1 LVFLLHYICNQNK
14 LTTFMKKLILSLL
27 ACGSIA
33 AANAQ
38 AGSWLL
44 YGQASVNATSNDEQ
58 GGTFGGSNVS
68 NTIHWMATPGL
79 GYQLDNHWTLGMYAN
94 YANGGSKG
102 NTVGATWDRTNDWET
117 GVFVRYTENLN
128 KIFSI
133 YGQFNGG
140 FAHGNSTMDGKVL
153 DNSRYNGFNLSF
165 APVVTAHI
173 HKGLA
178 LTFGIG
184 GIGYMNHAYENRN
197 NSNGSFQ
204 VSFGQQMNMGIQKNF
219 GGHNRRIHREP
230 GTDRHMKN
238 WRDDDGDAPRKSK
251 KSSDNDE

>member
-1 LVFLLHYICNQNK
+1 
-14 LTTFMKKLILSLL
+14 MKKLILSLL

-44 YGQASVNATSNDEQ
+44 YGQAAITASSNDE
-58 GGTFGGSNVS
+58 FGGAPGNLGNA
-68 NTIHWMATPGL
+68 NTIHWKATPGL
-79 GYQLDNHWTLGMYAN
+79 GYQFDNHWTLGMYAN
-94 YANGGSKG
+94 YENGGSKALG
-102 NTVGATWDRTNDWET
+102 VGAPWTRTNGWEA
-117 GVFVRYTENLN
+117 GIFVRYTENLN

-140 FAHGNSTMDGKVL
+140 FAHGNTTLDGKVIT
-153 DNSRYNGFNLSF
+153 NSRYNGFNLQF
-165 APVVTAHI
+165 QPVIAANI

-184 GIGYMNHAYENRN
+184 GVGYMNHAYENRN
-197 NSNGSFQ
+197 NSNGTFA
-204 VSFGQQMNMGIQKNF
+204 VSFGQQMNLGIQKNF

-238 WRDDDGDAPRKSK
+238 WRDDDGDAPRKGNRN
-251 KSSDNDE
+251 SDNDD

>member
-1 LVFLLHYICNQNK
+1 
-14 LTTFMKKLILSLL
+14 MKKLILSLL

-44 YGQASVNATSNDEQ
+44 YGQAAINATSNDENAA
-58 GGTFGGSNVS
+58 TS
-68 NTIHWMATPGL
+68 NTINWKVTPGL
-79 GYQLDNHWTLGMYAN
+79 GYQFDNHWTLGLYAT
-94 YANGGSKG
+94 YMNGGSKA
-102 NTVGATWDRTNDWET
+102 NTAGAIWERTNDWET

-128 KIFSI
+128 KIFAV

-140 FAHGNSTMDGKVL
+140 FAHGNTTWDGKVVT
-153 DNSRYNGFNLSF
+153 NSRYNGFALQFTPAITVN
-165 APVVTAHI
+165 V

-178 LTFGIG
+178 MVFNIG
-184 GIGYMNHAYENRN
+184 GIGYANQAYENTN
-197 NSNGSFQ
+197 NSNGQFN
-204 VSFGQQMNMGIQKNF
+204 VSFGQQFSWGIQKNF

-238 WRDDDGDAPRKSK
+238 WRDDDGDSPRKSRK
-251 KSSDNDE
+251 ARSNSEESED

>member
-1 LVFLLHYICNQNK
+1 VVFLLHYICSQNK

-27 ACGSIA
+27 ACGTIA

-44 YGQASVNATSNDEQ
+44 YGQASINATSNDEL
-58 GGTFGGSNVS
+58 GGTTGSA

-79 GYQLDNHWTLGMYAN
+79 GYQFDNHWTLGMYAN
-94 YANGGSKG
+94 YSNGGAKALG
-102 NTVGATWDRTNDWET
+102 VGMPWMRTNDWET

-140 FAHGNSTMDGKVL
+140 FAHGNSTLDGKVIT
-153 DNSRYNGFNLSF
+153 NSRYNGFSLSF
-165 APVVTAHI
+165 APVIAANV

-197 NSNGSFQ
+197 NSNGEFA
-204 VSFGQQMNMGIQKNF
+204 VMFGQQMNLGIQKNF

-238 WRDDDGDAPRKSK
+238 WRDDDGDSPRKSK
-251 KSSDNDE
+251 KSNDNDE

>member
-1 LVFLLHYICNQNK
+1 
-14 LTTFMKKLILSLL
+14 MKKLILSLL

-44 YGQASVNATSNDEQ
+44 YGQAAISATSSDEL
-58 GGTFGGSNVS
+58 GGTNRVA
-68 NTIHWMATPGL
+68 NTIHWKATPGL
-79 GYQLDNHWTLGMYAN
+79 GYQFDNHWTLGLYAN
-94 YANGGSKG
+94 YENGGSKALG
-102 NTVGATWDRTNDWET
+102 VGAPWTRTNGWEA
-117 GVFVRYTENLN
+117 GMFVRYTENLN

-133 YGQFNGG
+133 FGQFNGG
-140 FAHGNSTMDGKVL
+140 FAHGNTTLDGKVIT
-153 DNSRYNGFNLSF
+153 NSRYNGFNLQF
-165 APVVTAHI
+165 APVIAANI

-184 GIGYMNHAYENRN
+184 GVGYTNHAYENRN
-197 NSNGSFQ
+197 NSNGTFA
-204 VSFGQQMNMGIQKNF
+204 VSFGQQMNLGIQKNF

-238 WRDDDGDAPRKSK
+238 WRDDDGDSPRRSK
-251 KSSDNDE
+251 KSNDNDD

>member
-1 LVFLLHYICNQNK
+1 
-14 LTTFMKKLILSLL
+14 MKKLFLSLL

-44 YGQASVNATSNDEQ
+44 YGQVGINATSSDEF
-58 GGTFGGSNVS
+58 GGTTGNA
-68 NTIHWMATPGL
+68 NTINWYATPGL
-79 GYQLDNHWTLGMYAN
+79 GYQFDNHWTLGLYAN
-94 YANGGSKG
+94 YANGGFKALG
-102 NTVGATWDRTNDWET
+102 TGQPWMRTNDWET

-128 KIFSI
+128 KIFSVF
-133 YGQFNGG
+133 GQFNAG
-140 FAHGNSTMDGKVL
+140 FAHGNSTLDGKVIT
-153 DNSRYNGFNLSF
+153 NSRYNGFSVGF
-165 APVVTAHI
+165 APAIAVNV

-184 GIGYMNHAYENRN
+184 GIGYRNHAYENRN
-197 NSNGSFQ
+197 NSNGEFNL
-204 VSFGQQMNMGIQKNF
+204 SFGQQINWGIQKNF

-238 WRDDDGDAPRKSK
+238 WRDDDGDSPRKARK
-251 KSSDNDE
+251 ARHNDEESED